1 MAQTEAAG
9 AFFWGLCGIGNVAT
23 VSMPQCLRYGV
34 RMGSGASRV
43 NRKLWIE
50 RWLGPSI
57 DYAAVDGHKTM
68 WQRLMVG
75 GVAALLVTANLGPT
89 VGAAW
94 LAIAYGGEGLAWF
107 STRRLLG
114 GAVGSPAERLI
125 YLLCVTILSLNWAFL
140 TLLYWL
146 SGRIGL
152 QFVAIVVASAQLI
165 HAQGFT
171 FRSRAVLAIQAAIP
185 GGVLVTLLLFYAGLQ
200 GLEWFTAAT
209 GVIAT
214 LAYVAGSARA
224 NRLSAVALDASRDEL
239 EKIAYSDALTTLA
252 NRRRFTEDMRRL
264 MDYSRRHGTRF
275 ALVLIDLDRFKNVN
289 DRLGHDVGDALLIEA
304 ARRLKNLTS
313 GGDCVARL
321 GGDEFAVLIADAAD
335 SDRVANFCQQII
347 ENVSAGVDVNG
358 AKVGATSSVGVAIY
372 PADGR
377 GEDELYKAADL
388 ALYDAKNAGR
398 NTWRAFDAGLAKED

>member
-1 MAQTEAAG
+1 
-9 AFFWGLCGIGNVAT
+9 
-23 VSMPQCLRYGV
+23 MPHRLRYERHMV
-34 RMGSGASRV
+34 RGTSGV

-57 DYAAVDGHKTM
+57 DYAAVDGYKTM
-68 WQRLMVG
+68 WQRLIVA
-75 GVAALLVTANLGPT
+75 GVATLLVTANLGPT

-107 STRRLLG
+107 STRRLMR
-114 GAVGSPAERLI
+114 GAVGTPAERLI
-125 YLLCVTILSLNWAFL
+125 YLLCVAILSLNWAFL

-171 FRSRAVLAIQAAIP
+171 FRSRAVLAIQATIP

-209 GVIAT
+209 GIFAT
-214 LAYVAGSARA
+214 LAYVAASARA
-224 NRLSAVALDASRDEL
+224 NRLSAVALGASRDEL
-239 EKIAYSDALTTLA
+239 ERIAYSDALTTLA

-275 ALVLIDLDRFKNVN
+275 ALVLIDLDRFKNIN
-289 DRLGHDVGDALLIEA
+289 DQLGHDVGDAMLVEA
-304 ARRLKNLTS
+304 ARRLRDLTS
-313 GGDCVARL
+313 GSDCVARL

-335 SDRVANFCQQII
+335 SNRVASFCQKII
-347 ENVSAGVDVNG
+347 ENVSAGVNVNG
-358 AKVGATSSVGVAIY
+358 ETVGATSSVGVAIY

-377 GEDELYKAADL
+377 GADELYKAADL

-398 NTWRAFDAGLAKED
+398 NTWRAFDGGLAKTG